1 MSGYLFLFSGKLAL
15 SEFRLM
21 KGGYAI
27 IPSLYF
33 DVINAAILKFQREV
47 TDPKAMVL
55 PTFNTV
61 GNIVRVPVLI
71 PFWLSLTHRTLGS
84 LL

>member
-1 MSGYLFLFSGKLAL
+1 
-15 SEFRLM
+15 M

-27 IPSLYF
+27 IDRLYF
-33 DVINAAILKFQREV
+33 DVINKAILKFQKEV

-61 GNIVRVPVLI
+61 FDFVRVPVLI
-71 PFWLSLTHRTLGS
+71 PFRC
-84 LL
+84 

>member
-1 MSGYLFLFSGKLAL
+1 M
-15 SEFRLM
+15 
-21 KGGYAI
+21 

-33 DVINAAILKFQREV
+33 DEVNAAILKFQREV

-61 GNIVRVPVLI
+61 GDIVRVLVSI
-71 PFWLSLTHRTLGS
+71 SSTF
-84 LL
+84 